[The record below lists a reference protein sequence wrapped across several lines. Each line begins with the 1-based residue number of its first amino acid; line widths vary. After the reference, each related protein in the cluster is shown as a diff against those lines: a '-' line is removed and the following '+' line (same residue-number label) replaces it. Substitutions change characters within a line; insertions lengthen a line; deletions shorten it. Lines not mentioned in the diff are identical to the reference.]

1 MSLCSLSRQTSAKQI
16 VSPSLV
22 FRTLGVTCGKRP
34 RLIDELALDYKFRE
48 LYFLSVAHEDE
59 RTTSEGSVTA
69 IQGWV
74 DCFPKAHLAG
84 TIFAGGVDAPGEITG
99 HKALQEAYKTGKSI

>member
-1 MSLCSLSRQTSAKQI
+1 M
-16 VSPSLV
+16 
-22 FRTLGVTCGKRP
+22 
-34 RLIDELALDYKFRE
+34 
-48 LYFLSVAHEDE
+48 AHEDE